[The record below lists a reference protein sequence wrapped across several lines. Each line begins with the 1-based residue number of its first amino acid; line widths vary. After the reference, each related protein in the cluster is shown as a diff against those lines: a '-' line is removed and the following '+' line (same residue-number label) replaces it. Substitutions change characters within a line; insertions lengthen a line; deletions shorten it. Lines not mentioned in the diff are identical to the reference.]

1 MLKDVLARIE
11 HRLKVVGIAAS
22 AASTTAGVSIDAI
35 RNLKRAV
42 KDGKRKGIS
51 TSTLVALAPVLKTN
65 VAWLLDGVGDENAI
79 APASMSRVPLISW
92 VSAGRPETPDSV
104 TDLDGCEILEMS
116 GLPDGEWFALNV
128 EGDSMDRI
136 SPPGSVIVA
145 NRRERQ
151 LVPNACYVIALE
163 DGSATYK
170 RYRAS
175 PSRFEPVSVN
185 PAHEAIFPDGAVR
198 IIGRVR
204 RSILEM

>member
-1 MLKDVLARIE
+1 MEGKSQSPRGKTLSRLAEVLECDVEWLLHGAPS
-11 HRLKVVGIAAS
+11 S
-22 AASTTAGVSIDAI
+22 AAGA
-35 RNLKRAV
+35 R
-42 KDGKRKGIS
+42 
-51 TSTLVALAPVLKTN
+51 
-65 VAWLLDGVGDENAI
+65 
-79 APASMSRVPLISW
+79 RVPLISW
-92 VSAGRPETPDSV
+92 VSAGRPEAPDSV

-116 GLPDGEWFALNV
+116 GLPDGDWFALNV

-175 PSRFEPVSVN
+175 PSRFEPVSIN

-198 IIGRVR
+198 VIGRVR